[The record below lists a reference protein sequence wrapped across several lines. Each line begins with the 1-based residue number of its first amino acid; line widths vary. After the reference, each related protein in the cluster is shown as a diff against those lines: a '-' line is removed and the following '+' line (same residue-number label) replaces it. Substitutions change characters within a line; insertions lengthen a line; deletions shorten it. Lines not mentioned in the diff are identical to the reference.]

1 MSELVDR
8 NVTTPESS
16 LPGGPADLRPG
27 LVPETPADRDP
38 RRSTEPLW
46 RSLTH
51 GRGLAGA
58 VLVGIVVLLGALAP
72 VLAPFAPDE
81 QLDASFLLGPSS
93 THWLG
98 TDDVNRD
105 VLSRVLFGIR
115 ADLVIVFV
123 AVPAGAIL
131 GSLIGLVA
139 GIRGYTDVFAQRVF
153 DVILAFPALVLA
165 IALTAVLGP
174 GVRAIVLVIVL
185 AEIPVFG
192 RLIRTSVLRVRELPY
207 VEAAVVSG
215 ASTGW
220 VLRKHV
226 LPNSIEPLGVQ
237 LALSMSVAVFIEGAM
252 SFLGIGVVPPTPSLG
267 SILSD
272 GNRYLET
279 NPLFAVGPLVVVSLL
294 TLGFLL
300 ISQAF
305 AHARRL

>member
-8 NVTTPESS
+8 DVTAPAVPPSE
-16 LPGGPADLRPG
+16 GPADLLPG
-27 LVPETPADRDP
+27 LVPETAADRDP
-38 RRSTEPLW
+38 RRSTESLW
-46 RSLTH
+46 RSVTH

-58 VLVGIVVLLGALAP
+58 ILVGIVVLLGALAP

-93 THWLG
+93 AHWLG

-115 ADLVIVFV
+115 ADLLIVFV
-123 AVPAGAIL
+123 AVPVGAIL
-131 GSLIGLVA
+131 GSVIGLIA
-139 GIRGYTDVFAQRVF
+139 GTRGYTDVLAQRVF

-174 GVRAIVLVIVL
+174 GVQAVVLVIVL

-192 RLIRTSVLRVRELPY
+192 RLIRTSVLKVRELPY

-220 VLRKHV
+220 ILRRHV
-226 LPNSIEPLGVQ
+226 LPNSVEPLGVQ
-237 LALSMSVAVFIEGAM
+237 LALSMSIAVFIEGAM

>member
-1 MSELVDR
+1 M
-8 NVTTPESS
+8 
-16 LPGGPADLRPG
+16 
-27 LVPETPADRDP
+27 
-38 RRSTEPLW
+38 
-46 RSLTH
+46 
-51 GRGLAGA
+51 
-58 VLVGIVVLLGALAP
+58 
-72 VLAPFAPDE
+72 LAPFAPDD

-123 AVPAGAIL
+123 AVPVGAIL

-139 GIRGYTDVFAQRVF
+139 GIRGYTDVVAQRVF

-192 RLIRTSVLRVRELPY
+192 RLIRTSVLEVRELPY

-215 ASTGW
+215 ASIGW

-237 LALSMSVAVFIEGAM
+237 LALSMSIAVFIEGAM

>member
-58 VLVGIVVLLGALAP
+58 VLVGVVVL
-72 VLAPFAPDE
+72 
-81 QLDASFLLGPSS
+81 
-93 THWLG
+93 
-98 TDDVNRD
+98 
-105 VLSRVLFGIR
+105 
-115 ADLVIVFV
+115 
-123 AVPAGAIL
+123 L

-139 GIRGYTDVFAQRVF
+139 GIRGYTDVVAQRVF